1 MPPCTSLKKTSS
13 RLETEKLTTHRSLAA
28 APPAR
33 TDTRRPHAQIPNQPL
48 GEIDPARID
57 ATVDLVKDNYQLA
70 TPVTA
75 ADVYA
80 PGFVPK

>member
-1 MPPCTSLKKTSS
+1 MHKIVPQVDATVAKE
-13 RLETEKLTTHRSLAA
+13 ETEAVAGLAQT
-28 APPAR
+28 PG
-33 TDTRRPHAQIPNQPL
+33 QLL

-57 ATVDLVKDNYQLA
+57 ATLDVVKGAFKLA